1 VEVFPP
7 PVPLPVGLP
16 PELLP
21 PDVVGEPV
29 CVVPDPVP
37 VLVAGPGLPG
47 VGDELSLP
55 QATTTSEPKI
65 QASRLRFIDPIS
77 ES

>member
-1 VEVFPP
+1 VEVLPP

-16 PELLP
+16 PELLLP
-21 PDVVGEPV
+21 EVVGEPV
-29 CVVPDPVP
+29 CVLPDPVP
-37 VLVAGPGLPG
+37 VLVAGPGLP

-65 QASRLRFIDPIS
+65 QASRLQFIDPIS